1 MIWLKKLID
10 NVKLS
15 TAKVTDNDI
24 AEYDRLSAKI
34 LNSDKNAEEIPAIEL
49 KNVIIDFGETLAVD
63 NVSFKIPNGKLVT
76 LLGPSGSGKTTTLN
90 AISGLLTITS
100 GNVYFN
106 GKDVTNLSPQQR
118 KLGFVFQ
125 NYALYPHM
133 SVFDNIAFPLKN
145 DIKWQNKAIDKKN
158 SAIIKIKNLYLKSL
172 GASDEEINKIN
183 DLWNIYTNIDK
194 EVDYELNNFVVK
206 NNKIIEKAKTDYK
219 LAKIH
224 YEGELATI
232 SKTILKAFNS
242 LKKSYKLK
250 KDNIK
255 KHFNLLKLNNDLKNE
270 SEYPKCEFLANL
282 DTQLLSYKKV
292 ANVDE
297 ATEKYHN
304 LQEVISDISTLDW
317 KVYSEKDQYELLKVE
332 NKLLK
337 ASLYYK
343 YCMNTLKA
351 IENGEQEVAKAKE
364 ALKEAK
370 IANKELKA
378 NNKEDLKRLK
388 HNFKHMRFVAYKIF
402 KSFADEIYAKYNLD
416 EVMKDDNEHK
426 NANLSEAQRDEIYE
440 LSKDIISIK
449 KAIFNE
455 VMEVAKRVEI
465 LPILQKKP
473 TRLSGGQ
480 QQRVAI
486 ARAIVKKP
494 DILLMDEPLSN
505 LDAKLRISTRQW
517 IRQIQR
523 NLGITTV
530 FVTHDQEE
538 AMSISDIV
546 VCMSTSKVQQLGSPL
561 ELYNRPKN
569 KFVARFLGMP
579 EMGLFP
585 GKYENGKLSVLGKPV
600 DGITFYEYDQFTCNV
615 GVRAEDFDIVKSSAD
630 ANYFGL
636 VKAVENFG
644 KESKLIVE
652 VSEAG
657 DVNFLVSND
666 YVYNVRDKIYF
677 NLPTNRLHIFDK
689 ANDERVEYEIK
700 K

>member
-1 MIWLKKLID
+1 MIWLRKLID
-10 NVKLS
+10 NIKLS
-15 TAKVTDNDI
+15 TAKVTDDNLS
-24 AEYDRLSAKI
+24 EYYRLSEKI
-34 LNSDKNAEEIPAIEL
+34 LNSSTDAKEVPAIEL

-106 GKDVTNLSPQQR
+106 GKDVTSLSPQQR

-145 DIKWQNKAIDKKN
+145 DVKWQNKAIDKKN
-158 SAIIKIKNLYLKSL
+158 SAIIKIKNLYLKTL
-172 GASDEEINKIN
+172 GALDEEINKIN
-183 DLWNIYTNIDK
+183 NLWNVYLNIEK
-194 EVDYELNNFVVK
+194 EVDYELNNFMVR

-250 KDNIK
+250 KEKIK
-255 KHFNLLKLNNDLKNE
+255 KHFNLLKLNNALKDE
-270 SEYPKCEFLANL
+270 SEYPACQFLNTL
-282 DTQLLSYKKV
+282 DKSLLSFKKV
-292 ANVDE
+292 STIEE
-297 ATEKYHN
+297 ATTKYN
-304 LQEVISDISTLDW
+304 ELQQVISDISNIEW
-317 KVYSEKDQYELLKVE
+317 KDYSEKDQYELLNAE
-332 NKLLK
+332 NKLIK

-343 YCMNTLKA
+343 YCMNSLKA
-351 IENGEQEVAKAKE
+351 IENGEQAVAESKE
-364 ALKEAK
+364 KLKEAK
-370 IANKELKA
+370 NADKDLKASSKSELK
-378 NNKEDLKRLK
+378 KLKY
-388 HNFKHMRFVAYKIF
+388 NFKHMRFIAYKVF
-402 KSFADEIYAKYNLD
+402 KTYADEIYAKYNL
-416 EVMKDDNEHK
+416 EAVMKDDNEHK
-426 NANLSEAQRDEIYE
+426 SANLSEAQRDEIYE

-585 GKYENGKLSVLGKPV
+585 GQYENGKLTVLGKTV
-600 DGITFYEYDQFTCNV
+600 KGITFNNYDQFSCNV
-615 GVRAEDFDIVKSSAD
+615 GVRAEDFDIKSSESE
-630 ANYFGL
+630 ANYSGL

-652 VSEAG
+652 VAEAG
-657 DVNFLVSND
+657 DINFLVSNNFD
-666 YVYNVRDKIYF
+666 YNIGDKIYF
-677 NLPTNRLHIFDK
+677 NLPANHLHIFDK
-689 ANDERVEYEIK
+689 ANDERVEYEVK